1 MDRFQIP
8 ETPVILGKTVTVTVD
23 RPLGSRHPKHPA
35 MRYPFNYGYIK
46 GVQAT
51 DGEEIARQVDF
62 QERWFDTEIRWKA
75 RKSVFKKPIRTP

>member
-1 MDRFQIP
+1 MNRFQIP

-23 RPLGSRHPKHPA
+23 RPLGSRHPEHPA
-35 MRYPFNYGYIK
+35 MRYPVNYGYIK

-62 QERWFDTEIRWKA
+62 KERWFNIDIWMEGEKICF
-75 RKSVFKKPIRTP
+75 S